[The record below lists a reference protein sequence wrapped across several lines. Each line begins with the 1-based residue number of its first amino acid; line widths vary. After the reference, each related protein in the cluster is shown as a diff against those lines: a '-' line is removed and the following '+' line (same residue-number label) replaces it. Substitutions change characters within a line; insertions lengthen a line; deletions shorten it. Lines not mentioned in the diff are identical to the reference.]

1 MRRHLARSLL
11 LSLLLPLVAR
21 AQQPIAPQ
29 GAVIGPFGGINFAKF
44 GGSDVGSV
52 DTRTGFQAGI
62 FASFPIGKY
71 VAIAPSVSYSQE
83 GTSVDVGGGVSGTFA
98 LDYIEVPVLLKLG
111 APLAGTGQLR
121 PYVMAGPALG
131 FLLSCKVKASS
142 GSQSAE
148 VDCDDP
154 SLNGLDTKTVQFSAQ
169 FGAGLDIG
177 RFTLGL
183 RYHLGLTSVDD
194 SGADADVKN
203 RVFSIIAGY
212 GFRLGH

>member
-1 MRRHLARSLL
+1 MRRHLAGSVLL
-11 LSLLLPLVAR
+11 TLLLPLVAQ
-21 AQQPIAPQ
+21 AQQPVAPQ

-44 GGSDVGSV
+44 GGSDVGPV

-62 FASFPIGKY
+62 FASFPIGKF

-98 LDYIEVPVLLKLG
+98 LDYIEVPVMLKLG

-131 FLLSCKVKASS
+131 FLLTCKVKASS

-148 VDCDDP
+148 ADCDDP
-154 SLNGLDTKTVQFSAQ
+154 TLGLDARSLQVSAD

-177 RFTLGL
+177 RFTVGL

-194 SGADADVKN
+194 TGADADVKN